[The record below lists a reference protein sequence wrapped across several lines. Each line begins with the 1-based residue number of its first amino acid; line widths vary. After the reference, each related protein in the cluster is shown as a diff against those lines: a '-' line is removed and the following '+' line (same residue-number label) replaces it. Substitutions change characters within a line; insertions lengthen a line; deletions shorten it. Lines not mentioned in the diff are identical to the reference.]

1 MKLQR
6 VYHMGI
12 PVDNLDRAKDFYT
25 QVLGMEY
32 LGRVGGNPNN
42 PDSFP
47 VHGVAQKL
55 DRFRCGNDDVVL
67 FERPKPIQRDA
78 LDEDG
83 IFHQAFDMAWED
95 YDDILKTAK
104 ELGRFHRSVERDSG
118 NTIYMFDSEGNY
130 LELHFPGPAAGDS
143 GKRTDGNRK
152 IYFTTKDAKSTK
164 FRDENYS
171 DLRAL
176 RAFVVNP
183 AFSFWLKLCRTGSS
197 S

>member
-1 MKLQR
+1 MKLQK

-25 QVLGMEY
+25 KILGMEY
-32 LGRVGGNPNN
+32 LGRVGGNPTI
-42 PDSFP
+42 PT
-47 VHGVAQKL
+47 
-55 DRFRCGNDDVVL
+55 RFRS
-67 FERPKPIQRDA
+67 
-78 LDEDG
+78 
-83 IFHQAFDMAWED
+83 MAWRKSSID
-95 YDDILKTAK
+95 LSAATMTSFCSNGQSQSSATRSTKTVSFIRHSIWRGKITTTRSRPRRSWAAFTAVSSATVATPFTCSTPK
-104 ELGRFHRSVERDSG
+104 EIIWSC
-118 NTIYMFDSEGNY
+118 I
-130 LELHFPGPAAGDS
+130 FPGPAAGDS
-143 GKRTDGNRK
+143 GKRTDGNRR